1 MVKKANRH
9 PVKTQADLEQD
20 GLQLYDSYM
29 ASKYSS
35 IKHSS
40 YFHVYEKLLS
50 PYKGREITFVE
61 VGVYNGGSLFMWRD
75 FFGPKAR
82 IIGVEFNP
90 DAKRWEED
98 GFEIHIGDQS
108 DVNFWVDFYK
118 KIGPIDVLLDD
129 GGHSNEQQIVT
140 VAESASHMN
149 DGGVIIVEDTHTS
162 YMAQFGNP
170 SKYSFMNY
178 AFDVVHSINNRFPAV
193 KSSDNSVS
201 PAVSSVGFY
210 ESIVSFHI
218 DRKDCFISTPTTNGG
233 LSRDAVDFRHH
244 GTLGRGLG
252 SLRRKLFVKFNGFDP
267 ESRIARLG
275 TSVFSGVLF
284 LQHRLSFQR
293 QKKYFG

>member
-98 GFEIHIGDQS
+98 GFEIQ
-108 DVNFWVDFYK
+108 
-118 KIGPIDVLLDD
+118 IGPIDVLLDD

-275 TSVFSGVLF
+275 TSIFSGVLF

>member
-1 MVKKANRH
+1 MVKEAHEKSL
-9 PVKTQADLEQD
+9 KTQADLERD
-20 GLQLYDSYM
+20 GLQIYDSYM

-50 PYKGREITFVE
+50 PYRGREITFVE

-90 DAKRWEED
+90 DAKRWETD
-98 GFEIHIGDQS
+98 GFEIHIGNQS
-108 DVNFWVDFYK
+108 DVNFWEDFYK

-140 VAESASHMN
+140 VAQSASHIN
-149 DGGVIIVEDTHTS
+149 DGGLIIVEDTHTS

-178 AFDVVHSINNRFPAV
+178 AFDIVHSINNRFPDV
-193 KSSDNSVS
+193 RSSENALS
-201 PAVSSVGFY
+201 AEVSSVEFY

-218 DRKDCFISTPTTNGG
+218 DRNECFTSTPTTNGG
-233 LSRDAVDFRHH
+233 ISRDAVDFRHH

-252 SLRRKLFVKFNGFDP
+252 SLRRKLFIKFNNYDP
-267 ESRIARLG
+267 
-275 TSVFSGVLF
+275 TSPIRRTATFLFSGVLF

>member
-1 MVKKANRH
+1 MVKKAH
-9 PVKTQADLEQD
+9 EKSLKTQADLEQD
-20 GLQLYDSYM
+20 GLQIFSSYM

-50 PYKGREITFVE
+50 PYRGREITFVE

-75 FFGPKAR
+75 FFGPQAR

-90 DAKRWEED
+90 DAKRWETD

-108 DVNFWVDFYK
+108 NANFWLDFYK

-140 VAESASHMN
+140 VAQSASHVK
-149 DGGVIIVEDTHTS
+149 DGGIILVEDTHTS
-162 YMAQFGNP
+162 YMSQFGNP
-170 SKYSFMNY
+170 SRYSFMNF

-193 KSSDNSVS
+193 KSSDNSLS
-201 PAVSSVGFY
+201 SEVSSVGFY

-218 DRKDCFISTPTTNGG
+218 NRNECFISAPTTNGG
-233 LSRDAVDFRHH
+233 VTRDAIDFRHH
-244 GTLGRGLG
+244 GTLVRGLG
-252 SLRRKLFVKFNGFDP
+252 SLRRKLFIKFNNYDP
-267 ESRIARLG
+267 DSRMRRGATFLFNGI
-275 TSVFSGVLF
+275 LF
-284 LQHRLSFQR
+284 LQHRLSFQK

>member
-1 MVKKANRH
+1 MIKATNKNL
-9 PVKTQADLEQD
+9 VKTQADLEQD
-20 GLQLYDSYM
+20 GLQVYDSYM

-40 YFHVYEKLLS
+40 YFHVYEKLLT
-50 PYKGREITFVE
+50 PYRDREITFVE
-61 VGVYNGGSLFMWRD
+61 VGVYNGGSLFMWRN
-75 FFGPKAR
+75 FFGPKAQ

-108 DVNFWVDFYK
+108 DVNFWEDFYR

-140 VAESASHMN
+140 VAQSASHVN

-193 KSSDNSVS
+193 KSSDNALSAEVS
-201 PAVSSVGFY
+201 TVGFY

-218 DRKDCFISTPTTNGG
+218 DRAECFISTPTTNGG
-233 LSRDAVDFRHH
+233 ISRDAVDFRHH
-244 GTLGRGLG
+244 GTLGRAIG
-252 SLRRKLFVKFNGFDP
+252 SLRRNLFIKFSSFAP
-267 ESRIARLG
+267 ESLISRSATVL
-275 TSVFSGVLF
+275 FSGILLV
-284 LQHRLSFQR
+284 QHRLSFQR